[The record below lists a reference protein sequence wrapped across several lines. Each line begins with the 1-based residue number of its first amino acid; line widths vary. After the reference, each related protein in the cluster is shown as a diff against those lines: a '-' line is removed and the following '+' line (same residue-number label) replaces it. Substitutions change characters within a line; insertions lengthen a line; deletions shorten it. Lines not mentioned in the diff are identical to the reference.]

1 MKKDKKIKIYLSL
14 IYLVILS
21 LFLWV
26 FFSYFSLSEITSYDF
41 IKNNRNYLV
50 SVKETNYLLVL
61 FLFVLFTII
70 WVILLGFGSP
80 IVLVAGFIFGKW
92 IGTLTATFGLTI
104 GATLLYLFAN
114 YFFKDLIEQK
124 FSKKFYFLHD
134 KFKRSEFIFFLIY
147 RFIGGIPFQISNVLP
162 VLFNVKIKNYFFGT
176 LFGMTPQIFIGAS
189 LGSGIEKV
197 IEQNITAPSFKDLI
211 LSPNIYLPIVGFLIL
226 IILSFLIK
234 KFFFKN

>member
-80 IVLVAGFIFGKW
+80 IVLGAGFMFGKW
-92 IGTLTATFGLTI
+92 MGALAAIFGLTMLASI
-104 GATLLYLFAN
+104 G
-114 YFFKDLIEQK
+114 DG
-124 FSKKFYFLHD
+124 S
-134 KFKRSEFIFFLIY
+134 
-147 RFIGGIPFQISNVLP
+147 P
-162 VLFNVKIKNYFFGT
+162 IKNLIAGAFG
-176 LFGMTPQIFIGAS
+176 
-189 LGSGIEKV
+189 
-197 IEQNITAPSFKDLI
+197 
-211 LSPNIYLPIVGFLIL
+211 IL
-226 IILSFLIK
+226 ISDW
-234 KFFFKN
+234 

>member
-26 FFSYFSLSEITSYDF
+26 FFSYFSLNEITSYDF
-41 IKNNRNYLV
+41 IKNNRNYLA
-50 SVKETNYLLVL
+50 SVKETNYLLVS

-92 IGTLTATFGLTI
+92 IGTLTATFGLSI

-114 YFFKDLIEQK
+114 YFIKDLIEQK
-124 FSKKFYFLHD
+124 FSNKFYF
-134 KFKRSEFIFFLIY
+134 Y
-147 RFIGGIPFQISNVLP
+147 MISSKEANL
-162 VLFNVKIKNYFFGT
+162 
-176 LFGMTPQIFIGAS
+176 
-189 LGSGIEKV
+189 
-197 IEQNITAPSFKDLI
+197 
-211 LSPNIYLPIVGFLIL
+211 
-226 IILSFLIK
+226 
-234 KFFFKN
+234 FFF